1 MKKRILLFVH
11 LLLITKVLFAQTPL
25 SMNGR
30 LKLVGNQLSNECGN
44 AIQLRGMSSHAIQAH
59 KNCLTEESMDALA
72 NVWKSDLIRLA
83 VYTTDIGESKAYQA
97 DSVNWNNW
105 IVEMVNIAEKK
116 GMYAIV
122 DWHILADG
130 NPQTNQAAAERF
142 FATMS
147 RNFKNKRN
155 IIYEICNEPNGG
167 TTWSTIKAY
176 ANKIIPI
183 IRKNDPEG
191 IILVGTPEWSSQPEQ
206 AANDKITG
214 NNAYNVMY
222 TFHFYSGSHY
232 GDYQTRLQNAAS
244 RIPVFVSEWGTTNA
258 NGDGWVDA
266 GNSDTWINIMK
277 NLKISWANWSFSD
290 KAEGT
295 AALVANACSTKV
307 WTNRTASGNY
317 VFNKITTAD
326 GFTQCQ
332 AAGDDDKD
340 GVPNADDK
348 CAGTA
353 TGTLVDAT
361 GCPVVV
367 GDADKDG
374 VTGDGVTG
382 GNDMCPNT
390 PLGSKVNAWG
400 CPLDQNFVSN
410 VCMGYNN
417 LQGYARNDFSVDSLT
432 NVDFWNRPAD
442 KSPVYSSVVSGGKLV
457 VTVTN
462 GDPAYKTMGF
472 SFGKKFVPN
481 GSKFDTTLY
490 TLDVRK
496 YPVVS
501 FDMILNPSSSYTIA
515 DAVIDV
521 QIEDIYGNSL
531 STDKLKNLHRKVVSV
546 RTQTTITCDFAG
558 GFLQSYDS
566 KACGSGI
573 LPCYFNTF
581 DFSKV
586 AKVKVWVNPGA
597 GSGNWTRAAYNG
609 TWTFDNFSIGFNSSL
624 NYTPTC
630 TSTRDDDKDGVI
642 QEKDRCQDTPPGAT
656 VNTNGCAQ
664 SQLDD
669 DKDGVVNSNDICPNT
684 PTGLVVNSVGCSA
697 AQGDDDGDGVKNDK
711 DQCPGTS
718 PGSTVNVVGCVVTGL
733 EDEKSYK
740 PSVYPIPAS
749 DKLTIN
755 QVMFEYNRAILMDIR
770 GNVMQEITLTKNSET
785 ISLENVSKGIYI
797 VQLSGATKSELLRV
811 VVQ

>member
-1 MKKRILLFVH
+1 MKKQILLFLH
-11 LLLITKVLFAQTPL
+11 LVFFSGILFAQTPL

-30 LKLVGNQLSNECGN
+30 LKLVGNQLSNQCGT
-44 AIQLRGMSSHAIQAH
+44 AVQLRGMSSHAIQAH
-59 KNCLTEESMDALA
+59 KNCLNEESMDALA
-72 NVWKSDLIRLA
+72 NTWKSDLIRLA
-83 VYTTDIGESKAYQA
+83 VYPEQVGESKAYQT
-97 DSVNWNNW
+97 DSVSWNNW

-122 DWHILADG
+122 DWHILSEG
-130 NPQTNQAAAERF
+130 NPTTNQAAAEKF

-155 IIYEICNEPNGG
+155 VIYEICNEPNGG
-167 TTWSTIKAY
+167 TNWSTIKTY

-183 IRKNDPEG
+183 IRRNDPEG
-191 IILVGTPEWSSQPEQ
+191 IILVGTPEWSSQIEH

-232 GDYQTRLQNAAS
+232 NDYQTRLQNAAS
-244 RIPVFVSEWGTTNA
+244 KIPVFVSEWGTTNA
-258 NGDGWVDA
+258 NGDGNVDS

-277 NLKISWANWSFSD
+277 SLKISWANWSFSD

-326 GFTQCQ
+326 GFTQCAS
-332 AAGDDDKD
+332 AADDDKD

-361 GCPVVV
+361 GCTVVV

-400 CPLDQNFVSN
+400 CPLDQNFISN
-410 VCMGYNN
+410 VCIGYNN
-417 LQGYARNDFSVDSLT
+417 LQGYARNDFSLDSLT
-432 NVDFWNRPAD
+432 NVEFWNRPIE

-457 VTVTN
+457 VTVKN
-462 GDPAYKTMGF
+462 GDPDYKTMGF
-472 SFGKKFVPN
+472 TFGEKYVPN
-481 GSKFDTTLY
+481 GNKFDTTLFS
-490 TLDVRK
+490 LDIRK
-496 YPVVS
+496 YPVVK
-501 FDMILNPSSSYTIA
+501 FDMILTPASSYTLT

-521 QIEDIYGNSL
+521 QIEDLNGNSL
-531 STDKLKNLHRKVVSV
+531 STDKLKGIQRKTVKVN
-546 RTQTTITCDFAG
+546 TQTAITCDFTG
-558 GFLQSYDS
+558 GFLESYD
-566 KACGSGI
+566 KALCPGGTT
-573 LPCYFNTF
+573 PCYFSTF

-586 AKVKVWVNPGA
+586 TKVKVWVNPGA
-597 GSGNWTRAAYNG
+597 GSGTWTRAAYNG
-609 TWTFDNFSIGFNSSL
+609 TWTFDNFSIGYDNTRT
-624 NYTPTC
+624 YTPAC
-630 TSTRDDDKDGVI
+630 TATRDDDKDGVS
-642 QEKDRCQDTPPGAT
+642 QEKDRCQETPVGSS
-656 VNTNGCAQ
+656 VNANGCAQ

-669 DKDGVVNSNDICPNT
+669 DKDGVVNTNDICPNT
-684 PTGLVVNSVGCSA
+684 PTATAVNSVGCSP

-711 DQCPGTS
+711 DQCPGTT
-718 PGSTVNVVGCVVTGL
+718 PGTNVNTVGCIVTGL
-733 EDEKSYK
+733 DDDNAYRT
-740 PSVYPIPAS
+740 SVYPIPAS

-755 QVMFEYNRAILMDIR
+755 QGMFQYNKAILMDMSGSPI
-770 GNVMQEITLTKNSET
+770 QEISLLNNSET
-785 ISLENVSKGIYI
+785 MSLENVSKGIYI
-797 VQLSGATKSELLRV
+797 IQLSGASKSEILRV
-811 VVQ
+811 VIQ